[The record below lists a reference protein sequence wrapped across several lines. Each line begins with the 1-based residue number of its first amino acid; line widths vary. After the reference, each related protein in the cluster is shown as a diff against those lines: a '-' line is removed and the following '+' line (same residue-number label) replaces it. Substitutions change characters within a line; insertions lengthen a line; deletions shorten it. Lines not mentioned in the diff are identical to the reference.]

1 MLQNE
6 FEKLTGLKVNQK
18 EYRYAEVIYNDLKDM
33 DKFQFCADWKKHKD
47 SKIIEALAKEN
58 ASVKVLL
65 GLEKEKVEMLTKER
79 DEAREK
85 AEEAKR
91 SVNHYIAEYLAEMA
105 DKTCNAE
112 FARAAIALVGMAEFV
127 DIKVRHQYRMYE
139 KDLSFLFSQM
149 KPEEQTELTARA
161 MAAQNTSLADCPT
174 DEDQD

>member
-6 FEKLTGLKVNQK
+6 FEKLTGLKVDQM
-18 EYRYAEVIYNDLKDM
+18 EYLYAESIYNDLNEM

-58 ASVKVLL
+58 SLVKISL
-65 GLEKEKVEMLTKER
+65 GQAEEKVEMLTKER
-79 DEAREK
+79 DEAREE
-85 AEEAKR
+85 AEETKR
-91 SVNHYIAEYLAEMA
+91 SMNHYIAEYLAEMA

-127 DIKVRHQYRMYE
+127 DIKVRNHYRMYE

-149 KPEEQTELTARA
+149 KSEEQTELAARA
-161 MAAQNTSLADCPT
+161 MSVENEECPT
-174 DEDQD
+174 NDDQD